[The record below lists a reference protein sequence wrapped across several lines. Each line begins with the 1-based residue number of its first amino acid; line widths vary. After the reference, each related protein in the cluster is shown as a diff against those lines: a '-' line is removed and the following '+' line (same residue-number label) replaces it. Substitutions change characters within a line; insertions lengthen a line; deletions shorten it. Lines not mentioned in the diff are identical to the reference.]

1 MKNENIT
8 PAQFV
13 EKWLPDFTRR
23 YANLQN
29 QCQTHSNAICA
40 ADRREWYEEVFP
52 EALATFE
59 AHIRQETISEIA
71 ERMSDHG
78 IDMNSK
84 WARRLWQ
91 QACEAQRIECAKAY
105 MSPECESYVDD
116 EEAERMILNA
126 PIPEIPKNDEK

>member
-40 ADRREWYEEVFP
+40 ADRREWYEEAFP
-52 EALATFE
+52 EALAAFE
-59 AHIRQETISEIA
+59 AHIRQETWRE
-71 ERMSDHG
+71 
-78 IDMNSK
+78 
-84 WARRLWQ
+84 
-91 QACEAQRIECAKAY
+91 ACEAMRNDCAIAVQDSLCDNCYCRVINVIE
-105 MSPECESYVDD
+105 D
-116 EEAERMILNA
+116 A
-126 PIPEIPKNDEK
+126 PIPEMPKNQ